1 MLSCTKMEYD
11 NMTSE
16 KDREKAAA
24 ERKQARD
31 QRPPSPPPPQVSPP
45 LGNDGPELVRD
56 SHC

>member
-1 MLSCTKMEYD
+1 MEYH

-31 QRPPSPPPPQVSPP
+31 QRSPSPPPPQVSPP
-45 LGNDGPELVRD
+45 LENDGPELVRD
-56 SHC
+56 THT